1 MDLMPQYNV
10 MEYYDQFRRFIASLE
25 ANFEFIPGVADAKN
39 TTTLEAK
46 LYTIHNA
53 MHADGQRHQQARN
66 EIAWFRALH
75 ENLTNEY
82 NKANHENNMVRA
94 ENERLFSINA
104 ALIDSNIQLHDAKS
118 RVYIDN
124 EHLRAELRMLRKL
137 LPLYPSG
144 QSTDKENIQPRD
156 QASLQAQLEAARHSR
171 ARDHD
176 YIAIIK
182 KENEIMS
189 TRLQASQLRAN
200 DMYEELERTK
210 SRLIE
215 KLLSTKGS
223 DTTGL
228 VEMWAWYQEDIEKV
242 QAIATEKQKEI
253 ETLSMELRKCKLSL
267 RKAQVKIGNKNE
279 ELRME
284 KHLQRMGRNDRK
296 KEIETFQSE
305 KRRKG
310 HGYEAESRRVCSY
323 RCQRNKEKVKELHAK
338 IQELQDHLDDMPN
351 TLEDNEKKIKKMAD
365 NEAQLVLDAALANGQ
380 LQKNIVNT
388 KKLDQERLRQIEALK
403 EAMVRM
409 EMSVVESKQQSDENE
424 SMIKSLQ
431 AQLEEMGSRP
441 GELDSEEHSSL
452 EQVQSTLVE
461 SIVQSQDSA
470 ESGSGNMD

>member
-10 MEYYDQFRRFIASLE
+10 MEYYDQFRRFIATLE
-25 ANFEFIPGVADAKN
+25 ANFEFIPGVADARN
-39 TTTLEAK
+39 TATLEAK

-53 MHADGQRHQQARN
+53 MHADSQRHQQARN
-66 EIAWFRALH
+66 EIAWFRVLN

-82 NKANHENNMVRA
+82 NKTNHEKNTVRA

-118 RVYIDN
+118 RLYIDN
-124 EHLRAELRMLRKL
+124 EHLKAELRMLRKL

-156 QASLQAQLEAARHSR
+156 QAEDGSLQAQLEAARHSR
-171 ARDHD
+171 NRDHD

-182 KENEIMS
+182 KENEIVS
-189 TRLQASQLRAN
+189 TQLQASQLREN

-228 VEMWAWYQEDIEKV
+228 VEMWAWYQEDIGKV

-253 ETLSMELRKCKLSL
+253 ETLSMELRKCELSL

-284 KHLQRMGRNDRK
+284 RHLQRIGRNERK

-305 KRRKG
+305 RRRKG
-310 HGYEAESRRVCSY
+310 HGYEAEGRRVCSD
-323 RCQRNKEKVKELHAK
+323 RCRRNKEKIKELNAK
-338 IQELQDHLDDMPN
+338 TQELQDHLDYMSNALD
-351 TLEDNEKKIKKMAD
+351 DNEQKIKKMED

-380 LQKNIVNT
+380 LQRNIANAQ
-388 KKLDQERLRQIEALK
+388 KLDQERLHQVEALK
-403 EAMVRM
+403 EAMARM

-441 GELDSEEHSSL
+441 GELESE
-452 EQVQSTLVE
+452 
-461 SIVQSQDSA
+461 
-470 ESGSGNMD
+470 